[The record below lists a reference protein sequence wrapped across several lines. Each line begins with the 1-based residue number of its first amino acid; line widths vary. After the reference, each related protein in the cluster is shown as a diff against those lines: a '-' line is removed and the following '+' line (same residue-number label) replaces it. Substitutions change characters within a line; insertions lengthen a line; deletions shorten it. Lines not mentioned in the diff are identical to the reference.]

1 MVKIMPVQVL
11 VFCILSLLRTVR
23 RKKVLSKL
31 YFGENKNTLRPEGSQ
46 EGRSC
51 QKRELF
57 TGGKPLH
64 QGRSPAF
71 FKTILAE
78 SICPLGFSFLN
89 KDPLSRSPVK
99 RPCHHCLV
107 KIPSAKSKRLLSE
120 DFPAP
125 ESLKLLNVIRWGHT
139 ASAARPTSSNAVQL
153 QGQPAAKPSAPSSV
167 ILKALSACL
176 KISRKPS
183 ARSQARVPRLT
194 ASS

>member
-1 MVKIMPVQVL
+1 MYSKPVENR
-11 VFCILSLLRTVR
+11 S
-23 RKKVLSKL
+23 KKK
-31 YFGENKNTLRPEGSQ
+31 GSQ
-46 EGRSC
+46 QALFWGKQEHPTPRRFSGREVMP
-51 QKRELF
+51 KRELF

-89 KDPLSRSPVK
+89 QRSPVK
-99 RPCHHCLV
+99 RPCHHYLV

>member
-1 MVKIMPVQVL
+1 MVKIIPVQVL
-11 VFCILSLLRTVR
+11 VFCILSMLRTVR

-71 FKTILAE
+71 FKTILAG

-89 KDPLSRSPVK
+89 KDPAVK

-125 ESLKLLNVIRWGHT
+125 ESLKILNVIRWGHT
-139 ASAARPTSSNAVQL
+139 ASAARPTSSKAVCSL
-153 QGQPAAKPSAPSSV
+153 FCHSES
-167 ILKALSACL
+167 ALSMSEN
-176 KISRKPS
+176 IP
-183 ARSQARVPRLT
+183 
-194 ASS
+194 

>member
-1 MVKIMPVQVL
+1 MVKIIPVQVL

-31 YFGENKNTLRPEGSQ
+31 YFGENKNALRPEGSQ

-64 QGRSPAF
+64 QGSPPAF

-89 KDPLSRSPVK
+89 KDP
-99 RPCHHCLV
+99 
-107 KIPSAKSKRLLSE
+107 PSAKSKRLLSE